1 MGLVKKKKTSSGN
14 NVVDNVVSA
23 LDIEDLAPPAP
34 DTLPQIQN
42 QGNQGN
48 NGIFNGQFGEVAL
61 NEPALEELIEKE
73 QENLKKKEN
82 SQTKSLEEIKTN
94 LNSLN
99 SLFKNINNSL
109 YDEEFY
115 SNLKMQ
121 ISK

>member
-1 MGLVKKKKTSSGN
+1 MGLVKKNKTSGGY
-14 NVVDNVVSA
+14 NVVDNVISS
-23 LDIEDLAPPAP
+23 LDLENMAPPAP

-42 QGNQGN
+42 QENQGN
-48 NGIFNGQFGEVAL
+48 YGNINGQFGEVDL
-61 NEPALEELIEKE
+61 NEQALEELIEKE

-99 SLFKNINNSL
+99 SFFKNINNSL

>member
-1 MGLVKKKKTSSGN
+1 MGLVKKNKTSGGY
-14 NVVDNVVSA
+14 NVVDNVISS
-23 LDIEDLAPPAP
+23 LDLENMAPPAP

-42 QGNQGN
+42 QENQGN
-48 NGIFNGQFGEVAL
+48 YGNINGQFGEVDL
-61 NEPALEELIEKE
+61 NEQALEELIEKE

-82 SQTKSLEEIKTN
+82 SQTKSLDEIKTN

-99 SLFKNINNSL
+99 SFFKNINNSL

>member
-23 LDIEDLAPPAP
+23 LDFEDLAPPAP

-48 NGIFNGQFGEVAL
+48 GIFNGQFSEVAL

>member
-1 MGLVKKKKTSSGN
+1 MGLIKKKKTSSGY
-14 NVVDNVVSA
+14 NVVDNTISA
-23 LDIEDLAPPAP
+23 LDIDDLAPPAP
-34 DTLPQIQN
+34 DSLPQIQN

-48 NGIFNGQFGEVAL
+48 NAPFNGQFGEVAL

-115 SNLKMQ
+115 SNLKLQ